1 MARFI
6 RQKFEVQDPEESKI
20 YKQDSQEYRQE
31 FDLSGLNIFFTG
43 LRGSGKS
50 TLGKRVAKGLQAQF
64 VDTDEKV
71 VEQAG
76 QSIARIVADKGW
88 EAFRELEHKVL
99 KKVSSEN
106 GQVIATGGGIVLRD
120 DNRELM
126 QDRGQ
131 IFYLMA
137 HVPELLARLE
147 NSPET
152 EQRPALSQKSLQ
164 EELAETLGQREHLYV
179 SIADHVLQAEK
190 SPEELAEDVYQAL
203 GLKDGI
209 KG

>member
-31 FDLSGLNIFFTG
+31 FDMSGLNIFFTG

-50 TLGKRVAKGLQAQF
+50 TLGKRVAKGLQARF

-71 VEQAG
+71 VERAG
-76 QSIARIVADKGW
+76 QSIAQIVADKGW

-126 QDRGQ
+126 HNRGQ

-137 HVPELLARLE
+137 QVPELLARLE

-203 GLKDGI
+203 GLNDGI